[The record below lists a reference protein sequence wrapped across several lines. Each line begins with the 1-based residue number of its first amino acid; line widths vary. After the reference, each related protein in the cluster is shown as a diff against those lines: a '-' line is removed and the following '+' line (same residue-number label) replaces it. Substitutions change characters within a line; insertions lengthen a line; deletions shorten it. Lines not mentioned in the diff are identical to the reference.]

1 MTVRVRVAPS
11 PTGYLHIGNVRAALY
26 NWLFARHHQGTFIVR
41 IDDTDVARSSPEF
54 EDDILEGFRWIGL
67 DWDEGVAVGGPHGS
81 YRQSDRFQH
90 YRDAAERLVAS
101 GNAYPCFCTP
111 EELERRR
118 EEAQAAGRPPGYD
131 GRCRGIPPEEAAL
144 RRTGGESASIRFAMA
159 RPGETVFTDLV
170 RGEVRFDHTHVDDF
184 VLVRSDGTPTYHLA
198 STVDDVDYA
207 ITHVVRGED
216 LLPSTPRHI
225 QLTLALGAEPLTYA
239 HLPLLFGPD
248 GRKLSKRHGDTSLR
262 HYRERGFLPEAMF
275 NYLALL
281 GWSPGGDVTIF
292 DQETAVAAF
301 ELGSVSKN
309 PAVFD
314 PAKLEW
320 MNGEY
325 IRALP
330 PGEFADRVRPFLEA
344 ELGVLSGESWSRFL
358 AVAPLVQERVKLLSE
373 AADQIRFL
381 FADTVDYD
389 PDSWEKVMTGDR
401 VGEILAAARE
411 RLEGVR
417 EWSTEG
423 VEAALRA
430 MLEELGVGA
439 RKGLQPVRVAVTGSS
454 VSPPLFESLA
464 ALDRRTVLARL
475 DLARERLS
483 A

>member
-1 MTVRVRVAPS
+1 
-11 PTGYLHIGNVRAALY
+11 LHIGNVRAALY

-101 GNAYPCFCTP
+101 GHAYPCFCTP

-118 EEAQAAGRPPGYD
+118 EEAHAAGRPPGYD
-131 GRCRGIPPEEAAL
+131 GRCRGIPPEEAE
-144 RRTGGESASIRFAMA
+144 RRRAGGEGASIRFAMP

-292 DQETAVAAF
+292 DQETAVASF

-330 PGEFADRVRPFLEA
+330 PAEFADRVRPFLEA

-373 AADQIRFL
+373 AADQIGFL
-381 FADTVDYD
+381 FADTLDYD

-411 RLEGVR
+411 RLEHVP

-423 VEAALRA
+423 IEAGLRA

-464 ALDRRTVLARL
+464 ALDRPTVLARL

-483 A
+483 G